1 MPSRDTPVSPI
12 TSAFVAGKAALMR
25 YVGRLNNTVDIE
37 DVVQEAYL
45 RAFKKEH
52 SEPIENPNAYLFEVA
67 RNVTLNIAR
76 SASRRPTDYLDDIDE
91 IDTTASANTVYD
103 KLVAE
108 ELIGL
113 HCAAIATL
121 PKRCREVYA
130 LKKIYGYTRSE
141 ISAKLGISIST
152 VDGHLT
158 RGYAHCD
165 DYMRRKITP
174 NLSSARVPTGS
185 KNRRIL

>member
-1 MPSRDTPVSPI
+1 MPNRDTPISPI
-12 TSAFVAGKAALMR
+12 TRAFLAGKAALMR
-25 YVGRLNNTVDIE
+25 YVGRLNSTVDIE
-37 DVVQEAYL
+37 DVVQEAYV

-52 SEPIENPNAYLFEVA
+52 SEPIENPHAYLFEVA
-67 RNVTLNIAR
+67 KNVTLNIAR
-76 SASRRPTDYLDDIDE
+76 SASRRPTDYLDDIDT
-91 IDTTASANTVYD
+91 IDATVSANNLYD
-103 KLVAE
+103 ELEAE

-121 PKRCREVYA
+121 PKRCREVYT
-130 LKKIYGYTRSE
+130 LKKIYGYSRSE

-152 VDGHLT
+152 VEGHLT
-158 RGYAHCD
+158 KGYAHCD
-165 DYMRRKITP
+165 DYLRRKITP